1 MFHGRVAGAR
11 HPRTLSE
18 FRVRVSFLEREVAE
32 RDARIEALVREV
44 GRLKAQIEN
53 LGALVQNLQRS
64 SKRQAA
70 PFSKGD
76 PMPDP
81 KRPGRKCG
89 ARYGRRGQRPIPD
102 KVDATYRVAC
112 PKRCPC
118 GGRVK
123 PEGTVD
129 PYEIDLPRVEPCVCL
144 FVCGWGHCGD
154 CNRRVQARHP
164 LQTSSAHEVGT
175 VSIGPVAIGFA
186 ARLKVMCG
194 LSYGQSQAVLKE
206 VLKFPVHPSTL
217 CRALTR
223 LARRAEPT
231 YQSLIKQT
239 RTAKVA
245 YPDETGWRI
254 GGRNAWAW
262 TVATKRTS
270 VFSFLRG
277 RGFAEAASI
286 LGADFAGTLG
296 PDGWAPYRCFK
307 KATLATCNAHL
318 LRRCREILE
327 TATRG
332 AVRFPRAIKKLL
344 QDGLALRD
352 RRDEGELSAHGLKV
366 AVGRLRARLNRLI
379 DGGQVTNPANA
390 RFVKHLLNYRHA
402 VFRYLERPGIEATN
416 WPAEHEMRLVARI
429 RKSCAGN
436 RTERGARTLS
446 VLLSVFRTGTKR
458 GCDLLDLTATILRA
472 PVPRPHL

>member
-1 MFHGRVAGAR
+1 VAEAIRPKTLREFQARVA
-11 HPRTLSE
+11 
-18 FRVRVSFLEREVAE
+18 FLKREVAE
-32 RDARIEALVREV
+32 RDRQIAGLLRQVSEQ
-44 GRLKAQIEN
+44 KAQIEK
-53 LGALVQNLQRS
+53 LMAVVQELQRS
-64 SKRQAA
+64 GKRQAA

-76 PMPDP
+76 PKPDP
-81 KRPGRKCG
+81 KRPGRKRG
-89 ARYGRRGQRPIPD
+89 AQYGRRGERPIPD

-129 PYEIDLPRVEPCVCL
+129 LYEIDLPRVEPCVSK
-144 FVCGWGHCGD
+144 FICGWGHCGG
-154 CNRRVQARHP
+154 CNRRVQGRHP

-186 ARLKVMCG
+186 ARLKIMCG
-194 LSYGQSQAVLKE
+194 LSYGQAHAVLRE

-217 CRALTR
+217 CRALAR

-239 RTAKVA
+239 RASSVA

-262 TVATKRTS
+262 TVATATAS

-332 AVRFPRAIKKLL
+332 AVRFPRAVKKLL

-352 RRDEGELSAHGLKV
+352 CRDHGEISPHGLKV
-366 AVGRLRARLNRLI
+366 AVGRLKARLNRLI
-379 DGGQVTNPANA
+379 DGGHVTNPVNA

-402 VFRYLERPGIEATN
+402 VFRYLEQPGVEATN